1 MMSNRRPR
9 RSRQRNS
16 LGDQSQVLLHPMTVV
31 SSATAVTNIAQP
43 ASGIIANRPARPD
56 YVTVEHFSGVP
67 RSFNFTI
74 FGGNAEE
81 VYRSPVYLSGPIPK
95 RVQVSLPKNT
105 DFALYAANGNVVQ
118 FNHGTNANISFV
130 VNMRVAY
137 KTALPATPL

>member
-9 RSRQRNS
+9 RSRQRNT

-31 SSATAVTNIAQP
+31 SSATTVTNIAQP

-56 YVTVEHFSGVP
+56 HVTVEHFSGVP
-67 RSFNFTI
+67 RSFSFTI

-81 VYRSPVYLSGPIPK
+81 VYRSPVYLTGPIPK
-95 RVQVSLPKNT
+95 RIQVSLPKST
-105 DFALYAANGNVVQ
+105 DFALYAANGIVVQ
-118 FNHGTNANISFV
+118 FNHGTNASISFV